1 LPKGVTAQLR
11 TDGKDEFVFL
21 LNFQP
26 AARRVNVG
34 REGLS
39 DMLTGKI
46 VNGTVTLP
54 AYGTLILRCPRA
66 G

>member
-1 LPKGVTAQLR
+1 
-11 TDGKDEFVFL
+11 
-21 LNFQP
+21 
-26 AARRVNVG
+26 VG

-46 VNGTVTLP
+46 VKGTVTLP
-54 AYGTLILRCPRA
+54 AYGTLILRRPHA